1 MASDAAAFAAA
12 ALPGDRLFCR
22 SQVKRIEGNG
32 VRHPL
37 QALLEMIE

>member
-12 ALPGDRLFCR
+12 ALPWRPAILAAA
-22 SQVKRIEGNG
+22 VKRIEGNG